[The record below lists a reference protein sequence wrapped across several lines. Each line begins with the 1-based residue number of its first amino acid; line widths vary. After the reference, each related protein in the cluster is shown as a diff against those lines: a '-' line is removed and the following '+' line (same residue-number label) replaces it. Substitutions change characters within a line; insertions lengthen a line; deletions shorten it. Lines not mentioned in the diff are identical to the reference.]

1 MTLDPAV
8 DPAVDLARSWTD
20 ALRPGADPDQVLA
33 GLCRAARAAACAAG
47 SAPPAVDP
55 PDDDGS
61 LGARMA
67 RHAAE
72 LVRRGAALPAALD
85 DALVLALHA
94 GEAAALRAAP
104 GGDPA
109 ADPAGVQAL
118 AQRWHDYPARILDG
132 LPERPNALRNPRR
145 NLQVMVTRRCQ
156 LRCSYC
162 PVVKGELDAPP
173 EVLDAAANLLLG
185 GDGPD
190 LRLDFSGGEPL
201 LRFGE
206 VLRVAERFHD
216 EALARGKRPSFY
228 LVTNGFELTPE
239 VARRL
244 AGLGFR
250 VELSLDGD
258 QATHNRNKVPLD
270 PADNPYR
277 CTRRAIEAARSE
289 GLPHTVV
296 MVATPDTVATLRN
309 SFEHALEIGVRSVDI
324 NYAIGR
330 EWDPA
335 ALGTFLG
342 VLEAVARDHATALAD
357 GTLTLG
363 NLSSKVEPAVLNAE
377 WMVDTDGS
385 LHLMTEWALESR
397 RPPGEPDHSWGTV
410 TEPRAWDEL
419 YAGRFHAYLTL
430 LQAYSW
436 RDGRLRRVLHDNIR
450 AGRSVARH
458 LAASWSRP

>member
-1 MTLDPAV
+1 VTL

-20 ALRPGADPDQVLA
+20 ALRPGADPDRVLA
-33 GLCRAARAAACAAG
+33 GLCRAARAAACARGA
-47 SAPPAVDP
+47 APPAVDP

-85 DALVLALHA
+85 DALVLALYA
-94 GEAAALRAAP
+94 GEAAALRADP
-104 GGDPA
+104 DGDPA
-109 ADPAGVQAL
+109 ADPAGVRAL
-118 AQRWHDYPARILDG
+118 AQRWRDYPARILDG
-132 LPERPNALRNPRR
+132 LAQRPGALRNPRR

-162 PVVKGELDAPP
+162 PVVKGEQDAPP
-173 EVLDAAANLLLG
+173 EILDAAADLLLG

-190 LRLDFSGGEPL
+190 LRMDFSGGEPL
-201 LRFGE
+201 LRTGE

-216 EALARGKRPSFY
+216 QALARGRRPSFY

-244 AGLGFR
+244 AVLGFR
-250 VELSLDGD
+250 IELSLDGD
-258 QATHNRNKVPLD
+258 QATHNRNKVPVD
-270 PADNPYR
+270 PGDNPYHH
-277 CTRRAIEAARSE
+277 TRRAIETAQAE

-296 MVATPDTVATLRN
+296 MVATPDTVATLRD
-309 SFEHALEIGVRSVDI
+309 SFEHALQIGVRSVDV
-324 NYAIGR
+324 NYAVGR
-330 EWDPA
+330 EWDA
-335 ALGTFLG
+335 DALGEFLDALG
-342 VLEAVARDHATALAD
+342 AIRRDHAAALAD

-397 RPPGEPDHSWGTV
+397 RPPGDPDRSWGAV
-410 TEPRAWDEL
+410 TDPRAWDDL

-430 LQAYSW
+430 LQTYSW
-436 RDGRLRRVLHDNIR
+436 RDGPLRRVLHDNIR
-450 AGRSVARH
+450 AGHTVARQ
-458 LAASWSRP
+458 LAAAGGMP